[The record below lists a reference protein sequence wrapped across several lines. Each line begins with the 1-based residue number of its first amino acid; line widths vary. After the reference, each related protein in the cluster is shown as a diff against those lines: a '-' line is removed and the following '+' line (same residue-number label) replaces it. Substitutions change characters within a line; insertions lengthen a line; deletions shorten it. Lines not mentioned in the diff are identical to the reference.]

1 MTFLLYRHVFMKR
14 LLFSLLSAG
23 LLMQACKDSQP
34 GALFEKLD
42 NSGIAFTNSLENNK
56 DFNIFSYRNFYNG
69 AGVAIGD
76 INNDGLSDVFLTANM
91 GANKLF
97 LNKGNLK
104 FEDISESAGFKA
116 KQKWSTGVV
125 MVDINADGL
134 LDIYVCNAGYQK
146 GVGQENELWINKGN
160 LTFEDKAAEYGL
172 NDAGFTTHAAFFD
185 YDLDG
190 DLDCYILNNSFIP
203 VNTLNYS
210 NKRDLRSQDWPVKD
224 FMKGGGDRL
233 MRNDGGKF
241 SDVSEAAGIYGS
253 LIGFGLGVT
262 VGDANSDGYPD
273 IYVSNDFFERDY
285 LYINQRNG
293 RFSEELEE
301 RIAHLS
307 HSSMG
312 ADMADINNDLQPDIF
327 VTEMLPDD
335 DYRLK
340 TTTTFE
346 NFDVQRFKV
355 NSGFY
360 YQFMQ
365 NTLQLNNGQGR
376 FKEIAHYSNVAASD
390 WSWGALIFDADN
402 DGLSDIYVSNGIY
415 NDVTDQDFIDFF
427 ANDVIQRMVMTGKK
441 EEIEEIIRKMPSVP
455 LQNKMFRNTGHLKF
469 TDMATNWG
477 MTDKTFSNGAAY
489 GDLDNDGDLD
499 LIVSNVNQ
507 PVLVYRNNSRE
518 INKHHYLRIRLK
530 GPSPN
535 TSAVG
540 SRVTVYADSLVQMR
554 ELMPSRG
561 FQSSVDP
568 VLLFGLGKVTR
579 VDSVVVQWTNLSRT
593 VLTTPGVDT
602 MLVIQAQAA
611 PEYTPPTSHL
621 SPLTSHLSSPSP
633 TFLRPLAVSMDSCLE
648 DDYVDFYV
656 ERNIPQM
663 LSREGPV
670 ASQADVNGDGL
681 PDLYIS
687 GTLKTPGQLYI
698 HSGTGYRKGGSFLP
712 LLKDFEDNAT
722 LFLDI
727 DGDGDQDLFLGAG
740 GNHQP
745 SNTAAMQNRL
755 YINDG
760 KGNFRQSEYPLP
772 KNMGNTSVLL
782 PFDLEGDGDTDVFAA
797 SRSMPV
803 NYGVPPRS
811 IVYVNDGKGN
821 LRSLPPSDLGS
832 LYEAGMITGAVFA
845 DVNPAPG
852 KELIVVGDWMAPRV
866 FAISQGR
873 FREIQTSLARYAGWW
888 QGLQAADLDGD
899 GDEDLI
905 LGNLGENF
913 YLKPDSA
920 HPVKLWINSF
930 SKSMLPEKIITRS
943 VKGKDMPIFLKRDLT
958 DQIPTLKKEN
968 LRHTDFATRS
978 IQELFEKELIDKS
991 MIREVNFSSSV
1002 VAWNEGNGRFTLSRL
1017 PDEVQLSSVRAIA
1030 VTDLNGDAKPDL
1042 VMGGN
1047 LLHWL
1052 PQFSRLDASEGHVL
1066 LNKGGRQWEY
1076 LPAGRSGLRVD
1087 GEVRQILP
1095 LQRPEG
1101 PAWIFLRNNSTP
1113 VIFTLNKP

>member
-1 MTFLLYRHVFMKR
+1 
-14 LLFSLLSAG
+14 
-23 LLMQACKDSQP
+23 
-34 GALFEKLD
+34 
-42 NSGIAFTNSLENNK
+42 
-56 DFNIFSYRNFYNG
+56 
-69 AGVAIGD
+69 
-76 INNDGLSDVFLTANM
+76 
-91 GANKLF
+91 
-97 LNKGNLK
+97 
-104 FEDISESAGFKA
+104 
-116 KQKWSTGVV
+116 
-125 MVDINADGL
+125 
-134 LDIYVCNAGYQK
+134 
-146 GVGQENELWINKGN
+146 
-160 LTFEDKAAEYGL
+160 
-172 NDAGFTTHAAFFD
+172 
-185 YDLDG
+185 
-190 DLDCYILNNSFIP
+190 
-203 VNTLNYS
+203 
-210 NKRDLRSQDWPVKD
+210 
-224 FMKGGGDRL
+224 

-262 VGDANSDGYPD
+262 VGDINGDGYPD

-293 RFSEELEE
+293 RFSEELEQ

-312 ADMADINNDLQPDIF
+312 ADMADINNDLEPDIF

-365 NTLQLNNGQGR
+365 NTLQLNSGQGR
-376 FKEIAHYSNVAASD
+376 FKEIAHYSNAAASD

-507 PVLVYRNNSRE
+507 PVLVYRNNSRD
-518 INKHHYLRIRLK
+518 INKHHYLRVRLK
-530 GPSPN
+530 GQSPN
-535 TSAVG
+535 TGAVG
-540 SRVTVYADSLVQMR
+540 SRVTVYADSLVQMK
-554 ELMPSRG
+554 ELIPSRG

-568 VLLFGLGKVTR
+568 VLLFGLGRVTR
-579 VDSVVVQWTNLSRT
+579 VDSVVVQWTNLSQT
-593 VLTTPGVDT
+593 VLRAPGVDT
-602 MLVIQAQAA
+602 MLVIQAQVA
-611 PEYTPPTSHL
+611 PEKT
-621 SPLTSHLSSPSP
+621 PLTSHLSPPISHLPP
-633 TFLRPLAVSMDSCLE
+633 LTTTILRPLATPMDSCLE

-687 GTLKTPGQLYI
+687 GTLKTPGQLYM
-698 HSGTGYRKGGSFLP
+698 HSGKGYRKGGSFLP
-712 LLKDFEDNAT
+712 LLKDFEDISA

-727 DGDGDQDLFLGAG
+727 DQDGDQDLFLGAG

-760 KGNFRQSEYPLP
+760 KGNFKQSVQPLP
-772 KNMGNTSVLL
+772 KNMGNTSVLM

-811 IVYVNDGKGN
+811 LVYVNDGKGN

-845 DVNPAPG
+845 EVDAAPG

-866 FAISQGR
+866 FAISQGQ
-873 FREIQTSLARYAGWW
+873 FREIKTSLSKYAGWW

-943 VKGKDMPIFLKRDLT
+943 VKGKDMPVFLKRDLT

-1030 VTDLNGDAKPDL
+1030 VSDINGDAKPDL

-1087 GEVRQILP
+1087 GAIRQILP
-1095 LQRPEG
+1095 LQGPEG
-1101 PAWIFLRNNSTP
+1101 PAWIFLRNNNTP